1 MIIPGT
7 TPTHTFTL
15 PFDTSYIKSL
25 RIFYADGNNILLTKE
40 LKDATLSGNQII
52 IELTQEDT
60 LLFKGHKSIS
70 IQCQVLN
77 SEDESF
83 VSTSVNVR
91 VLPSVVK
98 EVLV

>member
-7 TPTHTFTL
+7 TPTHTFTV
-15 PFDTSYIKSL
+15 PFATSYLQSL

-40 LKDATLSGNQII
+40 LTDATLSGNQII
-52 IELTQEDT
+52 IELTQAET
-60 LLFKGHKSIS
+60 LLFKGYKNIS

-83 VSTSVNVR
+83 VSTSVTVR
-91 VLPSVVK
+91 VLSSVVK

>member
-40 LKDATLSGNQII
+40 LKDATLSGNKII
-52 IELTQEDT
+52 IELT
-60 LLFKGHKSIS
+60 
-70 IQCQVLN
+70 
-77 SEDESF
+77 
-83 VSTSVNVR
+83 
-91 VLPSVVK
+91 
-98 EVLV
+98 

>member
-40 LKDATLSGNQII
+40 LTDATLSGNKII
-52 IELTQEDT
+52 IELTQADT
-60 LLFKGHKSIS
+60 LLFNGYKSIS

-77 SEDESF
+77 SENESF
-83 VSTSVNVR
+83 VSTAIHVG

>member
-15 PFDTSYIKSL
+15 PFDTFYIKSL

-40 LKDATLSGNQII
+40 LTDATLSGNRII

-60 LLFKGHKSIS
+60 LMFKGCKSIS

-83 VSTSVNVR
+83 VSTAINVG